1 MKYKNIKNGIFVSRP
16 NRFIANVI
24 INGKEEVC
32 HVKNTGRCK
41 ELLIPGSVVI
51 LEESKNPLR
60 KTKYDLIAVYKGKRL
75 INIDSLA
82 PNKVFGEW
90 ADKYFKNVSLI
101 KSEVK
106 FKNSRF
112 DFYIEA
118 DGEKIFAEIKGVTL
132 EKDGVVLF
140 PDAPTQRGVK
150 HINELCE
157 AVKQG
162 YGAYIFFVVQMDN
175 VKYFTPNKETHKA
188 FADALKKADK
198 KGVKIKCFNCIV
210 KENELFIK
218 DEVKVML

>member
-1 MKYKNIKNGIFVSRP
+1 MKYENIKNGIFVSRP

-41 ELLIPGSVVI
+41 ELLIPGCEVI

-60 KTKYDLIAVYKGKRL
+60 KTKYDLIAVYKDKRL

-106 FKNSRF
+106 FGNSRF

-118 DGEKIFAEIKGVTL
+118 DGKRIFAEVKGVTL

-140 PDAPTQRGVK
+140 PDAPTQRGLK

-162 YGAYIFFVVQMDN
+162 YGAYIFFIVQMDN

-188 FADALKKADK
+188 FADALKKAKK

-210 KENELFIK
+210 NEDELFIK
-218 DEVKVML
+218 NEVKVKL